1 MKVIRKVYKGFKML
15 DNNSKILLVEDNP
28 VDIDLT
34 KRAFKKQNIDCEIQI
49 ANDGEEACKA
59 LKDWEN
65 GISSPPSI
73 ILLDLKMP
81 RMNGFDVLKVFKN
94 SEIGRN
100 IPIIVLTSSNEEKDI
115 NTAYEYG
122 ANSYLLKPIDY
133 GEFLNLVQIIINYW
147 FGINCFASN

>member
-1 MKVIRKVYKGFKML
+1 MKAIRKVYKGFKML

-147 FGINCFASN
+147 FGINCFESN

>member
-1 MKVIRKVYKGFKML
+1 MGNKIFE
-15 DNNSKILLVEDNP
+15 NNTKILLVEDNP

-34 KRAFKKQNIDCEIQI
+34 KRAFQKQNIDCEIQI

-65 GISSPPSI
+65 GITDPPNI

-94 SEIGRN
+94 SEISRS

-133 GEFLNLVQIIINYW
+133 GEFLNLVQVIVNYW
-147 FGINCFASN
+147 FGINCYATI

>member
-1 MKVIRKVYKGFKML
+1 MKVRKKGMPNTIF
-15 DNNSKILLVEDNP
+15 DANTKILLVEDNP

-34 KRAFKKQNIDCEIQI
+34 KRAFKKQNIECEIQI
-49 ANDGEEACKA
+49 ANDGEEACRA
-59 LKDWEN
+59 LSDWEN
-65 GISSPPSI
+65 GRTEPPNI

-94 SEIGRN
+94 SEISRN

-115 NTAYEYG
+115 NKAYQYG

-147 FGINCFASN
+147 FGINCYATD

>member
-1 MKVIRKVYKGFKML
+1 MF
-15 DNNSKILLVEDNP
+15 DNNTKILLVEDNP

-34 KRAFKKQNIDCEIQI
+34 KRAFKKQNLDCEIQI
-49 ANDGEEACKA
+49 ANDGEEACQA
-59 LKDWEN
+59 LKDWESGN
-65 GISSPPSI
+65 TTPPNI

-94 SEIGRN
+94 SEVSRS

-115 NTAYEYG
+115 NAAYEYG

-133 GEFLNLVQIIINYW
+133 GEFLDLVQVIVNYW
-147 FGINCFASN
+147 FGINCFASD

>member
-1 MKVIRKVYKGFKML
+1 MGEKMF
-15 DNNSKILLVEDNP
+15 DNNTKILLVEDNP

-49 ANDGEEACKA
+49 ANDGEEACLA
-59 LKDWEN
+59 LKDWESGN
-65 GISSPPSI
+65 TAPPNI

-94 SEIGRN
+94 SEISRS

-115 NTAYEYG
+115 NTAYEFG

-133 GEFLNLVQIIINYW
+133 GEFLNLVQVIVNYW
-147 FGINCFASN
+147 FGINCFASD

>member
-1 MKVIRKVYKGFKML
+1 MENKLF
-15 DNNSKILLVEDNP
+15 DTKILLVEDNP

-34 KRAFKKQNIDCEIQI
+34 KRAFKKQNIECEIQI
-49 ANDGEEACKA
+49 ANDGEEAFQA

-65 GISSPPSI
+65 GLTTPPTI

-81 RMNGFDVLKVFKN
+81 RMNGFDVLKIFKK
-94 SEIGRN
+94 SKISRN

-115 NTAYEYG
+115 NAAYEYG

-133 GEFLNLVQIIINYW
+133 GEFLNLVQVIVNYW
-147 FGINCFASN
+147 FGINCFSDN